1 MYKLCK
7 TEQSSA
13 RQRKLERGLLEA
25 MLSQHYDEIS
35 VSDLCDSMGIPRK
48 SFYRYF
54 SGKDGALYALI
65 DHTILEYEGWFSQ
78 GNGREA
84 KNCKKEMEQFFRFW
98 KEHRILL
105 DALYR
110 SNLTGALVQRV
121 LGHATADM
129 GLSGRMLMQDN
140 RTVTEHAITFAVCG
154 LMSLL
159 LKWHESGFDMTSSQ
173 IAAISVELLTKP
185 LFAPETSL

>member
-1 MYKLCK
+1 M
-7 TEQSSA
+7 
-13 RQRKLERGLLEA
+13 
-25 MLSQHYDEIS
+25 
-35 VSDLCDSMGIPRK
+35 
-48 SFYRYF
+48 
-54 SGKDGALYALI
+54 
-65 DHTILEYEGWFSQ
+65 
-78 GNGREA
+78 
-84 KNCKKEMEQFFRFW
+84 
-98 KEHRILL
+98 
-105 DALYR
+105 YR

-159 LKWHESGFDMTSSQ
+159 LKWHESGFDMTAAQ